1 MKYTYKSFPIRL
13 KFDLNR
19 IKNRHVFFVTKKL
32 FSPLYFQGCQRI
44 SNIKMMMHDFNRSCY
59 VLVLLRRF
67 WYDKIC
73 TEHADILLLGFWP
86 LGQFMDERGTHE

>member
-1 MKYTYKSFPIRL
+1 MRNLYKPFPIRSKL
-13 KFDLNR
+13 ELNR

-32 FSPLYFQGCQRI
+32 FSPSYFQGYQRT
-44 SNIKMMMHDFNRSCY
+44 SNIKMMMYHLSCSLY

-73 TEHADILLLGFWP
+73 TEHADILLVGHRP
-86 LGQFMDERGTHE
+86 MSQFMDERGIHE